1 MDYTSLGLK
10 AGLEV
15 HQQLDTRHKLFCSCP
30 TVIRDDKADV
40 VVKRRLRA
48 SAGETGELD
57 VAAAYEQLR
66 GKHFVY
72 SAYNDTTCD
81 VELDE
86 EPIHGLNGEA
96 LGIVLQVSMLLK
108 AKPVDRIQVMRK
120 TVVDG
125 SNTSG
130 FQRTAL
136 VARNGK
142 IAVNGSSGEGE
153 NAEVSIQTVCVEEES
168 AKIVERSAAADTYN
182 LSRLGIPLVEIA
194 TGPDM
199 KTPEQVKEVA
209 EYLGMVLRSTGK
221 VKRGLGTIRQDVN
234 VSIKDGARVEIKGAQ
249 ELRLLPKLVEYEAL
263 RQKGLVE
270 VAAELKKRAASVG
283 KAADITSAVGNCP
296 SEIIQSVVV
305 KNGVVLAAKLAGFKG
320 MVGKHFLPEGH
331 PVVRLGKELSGY
343 ARAYAGVGGVVHS
356 DELPNYGITAEYADK
371 LSKELG
377 CSSNDAFIIV
387 AAGKSAAE
395 AGMNAALERAKQ
407 AIRGVP
413 SEVRKANEDGTTV
426 FLRPMPGS
434 ARMYPET
441 DVPLVTPQLKGIKL
455 PRLLVEKAAD
465 YQKLGLSPGLA
476 KSIVRSDYA
485 ELFDELA
492 AKFPNLSQAYIADTL
507 MSFAKEM
514 AILGVSAEAA
524 AAISDDSLGQVFA
537 AVNSGKLAKESV
549 VAALADAART
559 GKLDLSKHAVMS
571 DTELEKEL
579 KAVVAENKDLP
590 FNALI
595 GKAMERL
602 RGKAPGQKI
611 VEKLKSLSK

>member
-1 MDYTSLGLK
+1 MDYESLGLK
-10 AGLEV
+10 SGIEI
-15 HQQLDTRHKLFCSCP
+15 HQQLDTKHKLFCGCP
-30 TVIRDDKADV
+30 TTIRDDKADIV
-40 VVKRRLRA
+40 IKRKLRA
-48 SAGETGELD
+48 AAGETGELD

-66 GKHFVY
+66 GKYFVY
-72 SAYNDTTCD
+72 NAYNGTVCD

-96 LGIVLQVSMLLK
+96 LDVVLQAALLLK

-136 VARNGK
+136 VARNGGISLDGLHVT
-142 IAVNGSSGEGE
+142 IA
-153 NAEVSIQTVCVEEES
+153 TLCVEEES
-168 AKIVERSAAADTYN
+168 AKIVERTAAADTYN

-199 KTPEQVKEVA
+199 KTPEEVKEAA

-234 VSIKDGARVEIKGAQ
+234 VSIKDGARVEIKGVQ

-270 VAAELKKRAASVG
+270 VAAELKKMNASVG
-283 KAADITSAVGNCP
+283 KAVDVTKVLENCASEVILSAT
-296 SEIIQSVVV
+296 V
-305 KNGVVLAAKLAGFKG
+305 KDGAVLAAKLAGFKG
-320 MVGKHFLPEGH
+320 LVGKHFLPEGH

-356 DELPNYGITAEYADK
+356 DELPKYGITPEYIEK
-371 LSKELG
+371 INNKLG
-377 CSSNDAFIIV
+377 CGSNDAFIIV
-387 AAGKSAAE
+387 AAGKGTAE
-395 AGMNAALERAKQ
+395 NGMAAALDRARQ
-407 AIRGVP
+407 AVKGVP
-413 SEVRKANEDGTTV
+413 SEVRKANEDGTTT

-441 DVPLVTPQLKGIKL
+441 DVPLINPQQQLRKIVL
-455 PRLLVEKAAD
+455 PRLLIEKVAD
-465 YQKLGLSPGLA
+465 YQKLGLSPDLA
-476 KSIVRSDYA
+476 RSIVRGDYA
-485 ELFDELA
+485 ELFEELA
-492 AKFPNLSQAYIADTL
+492 AKFSNLSPPYIADTL
-507 MSFAKEM
+507 MSFAKE
-514 AILGVSAEAA
+514 ITLLGVSAEAA
-524 AAISDDSLGQVFA
+524 AAVSDDTLKQVFA

-549 VAALADAART
+549 VAALADAAKSGRLEL
-559 GKLDLSKHAVMS
+559 GKYAIMS
-571 DTELEKEL
+571 EAELEKEL
-579 KAVVAENKDLP
+579 KAIIAANRNLP

-611 VEKLKSLSK
+611 VEKLKSMAK